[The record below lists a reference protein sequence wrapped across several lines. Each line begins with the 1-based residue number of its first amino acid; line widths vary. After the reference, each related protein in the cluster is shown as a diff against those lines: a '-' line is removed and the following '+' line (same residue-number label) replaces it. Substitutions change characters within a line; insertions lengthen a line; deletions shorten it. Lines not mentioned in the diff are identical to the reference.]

1 LSRADG
7 YWNGEFQAMASPCV
21 VLIDLDDLRDA
32 RRVLSIVQA
41 EANRIETKYSRYLA
55 DSVMQTINASAG
67 QSIGVDDET
76 ASLLDY
82 AVQLHEIS
90 DGKFDVTSG
99 VLRRAWKFDCSDRL
113 PEARLVED
121 VLRHVGWPR
130 VTWEAGRLSLEAG
143 MEIDF
148 GGIGKEYAVDRSA
161 GLVAAEFEGSCL
173 INFGG
178 DLVITRPR
186 ADGQPWRVGI
196 EDPQAEG
203 EAATRM
209 INLSAGAL
217 ATSGDAKRFLL
228 KDGVRYS
235 HILDPTTGWPVRNS
249 PQSATVAAGSCLEA
263 GMLATLAM
271 LKGAGAEAFLKKEK
285 ARCWVQRGT

>member
-1 LSRADG
+1 
-7 YWNGEFQAMASPCV
+7 MTSPCV

-41 EANRIETKYSRYLA
+41 EAGRIETKYSRYLP
-55 DSVMQTINASAG
+55 DSVLQTINTSAG
-67 QSIGVDDET
+67 RSIGVDDET
-76 ASLLDY
+76 AALLDY
-82 AVQLHEIS
+82 AGQLHEIS

-99 VLRRAWKFDCSDRL
+99 VLRKAWNFDCSDRV
-113 PEARLVED
+113 PDGRLVED
-121 VLRHVGWPR
+121 VLAHVGWPR

-148 GGIGKEYAVDRSA
+148 GGIGKEYAVDRAA

-173 INFGG
+173 VNFGG
-178 DLVITRPR
+178 DLVITHPR

-196 EDPQAEG
+196 EDPHGEG

-217 ATSGDAKRFLL
+217 ATSGDARRFLV

-235 HILDPTTGWPVRNS
+235 HILDPTTGWPVLDS
-249 PQSATVAAGSCLEA
+249 PHAVTVAAGSCLEA

-271 LKGAGAEAFLKKEK
+271 LKGTGAESFLKKEN